1 MAVPTYDLFI
11 EPVLRYLAAH
21 PEGVSAKDA
30 HEAAADVLCVS
41 DEDRQ
46 ELLPSGAQLIYKNR
60 AGWAHDRLKR
70 AGLSSSPRRGT
81 WKILRRDLIL

>member
-46 ELLPSGAQLIYKNR
+46 YPFRGRDAHRSNPPLI
-60 AGWAHDRLKR
+60 A
-70 AGLSSSPRRGT
+70 
-81 WKILRRDLIL
+81 